1 MVKLFEEYN
10 KDNESKEKEY
20 AIIISDLIPFIN
32 KKYTDLSKWA
42 TNKLN
47 VTPDELKKICVQYL
61 DRPQYWEVVLTIS
74 NWRYNRGNRM
84 IDQIL
89 STEIRKKAQSIG
101 IDVHFV
107 NPAAGHTPMGSSKYV
122 IYDVEKNTIEK
133 K

>member
-1 MVKLFEEYN
+1 MVKLFEEY
-10 KDNESKEKEY
+10 SKENEY
-20 AIIISDLIPFIN
+20 DVIIGELIPFIK
-32 KKYTDLSKWA
+32 KKYSDLSKWA
-42 TNKLN
+42 SNKLN
-47 VTPDELKKICVQYL
+47 VTPDKLQKIYVEYL
-61 DRPQYWEVVLTIS
+61 DHPQYWEVVLTIS

-84 IDQIL
+84 IEQIL